1 MENTNKTKKKV
12 SKFSSK
18 QTGVLSHSD
27 LRTFKG
33 QAIYWTFFVLLV
45 ILSVISVVPAIW
57 TILTSFKDTQEI
69 YAAFSFFP
77 QDLSWNRIVTRIS
90 ESWGYLQLGTSI
102 WNTIVLSIGSLVVR
116 IVVCGFGGYV
126 LSKLKP
132 RGSALLFT
140 LVVWTMMMPG
150 QIRMV
155 PNYIGYLHFPFAAD
169 WGIGVSLL
177 DTYWPMWLGAGGDTF
192 AVLLFKNAFDA
203 LSNSYVEAAKID
215 GCSNYGVFF
224 KVMLPLATPVI
235 IYESIN
241 VLSAAW
247 ADFFTPLLVLD
258 KNAVVPLK
266 VYRLQGDSQ
275 VQMNTYF
282 MALVFSSIPP
292 FIIFAVFQK
301 RILGGINIGGVKG

>member
-1 MENTNKTKKKV
+1 MKKFEN
-12 SKFSSK
+12 K
-18 QTGVLSHSD
+18 QTGILSSSD
-27 LRTFKG
+27 LKSLKG
-33 QAIYWTFFVLLV
+33 QVIYWIFFA
-45 ILSVISVVPAIW
+45 ILILTAIVSLVPAIW
-57 TILTSFKDTQEI
+57 TIFTAFKDTQEI

-77 QDLSWNRIVTRIS
+77 QDMSWNRFVTRIS
-90 ESWGYLQLGTSI
+90 ESWKYLQLGDSI
-102 WNTIVLSIGSLVVR
+102 FNTIVLSLGNLVVR

-132 RGSALLFT
+132 WGTKFIFT
-140 LVVWTMMMPG
+140 LVVWTMMMPS

-155 PNYIGYLHFPFAAD
+155 PNYISWLHFPFAAD
-169 WGIGVSLL
+169 NGWGVNLL
-177 DTYWPMWLGAGGDTF
+177 DTYWPMWLTSGADTF

-203 LSNSYVEAAKID
+203 LSNSYVEAAKLD

-224 KVMLPLATPVI
+224 RIMLPLAMPVI

-241 VLSAAW
+241 VLSYAW
-247 ADFFTPLLVLD
+247 SDFFTPLLVLD

-266 VYRLQGDSQ
+266 IYRLQSDSQ

-282 MALVFSSIPP
+282 MALVFASVPP
-292 FIIFAVFQK
+292 FLIFVIFQK

>member
-1 MENTNKTKKKV
+1 MANNKKKV
-12 SKFSSK
+12 SKFSTK
-18 QTGVLSHSD
+18 QTGILSYSD
-27 LRTFKG
+27 LKTAKG
-33 QAIYWTFFVLLV
+33 KAIYWTFFVLLT
-45 ILSVISVVPAIW
+45 IISVISVVPAIW

-77 QDLSWNRIVTRIS
+77 QDMSWNRIVTRIS
-90 ESWGYLQLGTSI
+90 ESWSYLQLGDSFI
-102 WNTIVLSIGSLVVR
+102 NTIVMSIGSLVVR

-132 RGSALLFT
+132 KGSKLIFT
-140 LVVWTMMMPG
+140 LVVWTMMMPS

-155 PNYIGYLHFPFAAD
+155 PNYIAYLHFPFAAD
-169 WGIGVSLL
+169 NGLGVSLL
-177 DTYWPMWLGAGGDTF
+177 DTYWPMWLGAGADTF
-192 AVLLFKNAFDA
+192 AVLLFKNSFDA
-203 LSNSYVEAAKID
+203 LSNSYVEAAKLD

-224 KVMLPLATPVI
+224 KIMLPLAMPVI

-247 ADFFTPLLVLD
+247 SDFFTPLLVLD

-266 VYRLQGDSQ
+266 IYRLQSDTS

-282 MALVFSSIPP
+282 MALVFASIPP

>member
-1 MENTNKTKKKV
+1 MKRFEN
-12 SKFSSK
+12 K
-18 QTGVLSHSD
+18 QTGILSSSD
-27 LRTFKG
+27 LKTVYGKALYWIFF
-33 QAIYWTFFVLLV
+33 AILV
-45 ILSVISVVPAIW
+45 MVTVIAVVPAIW

-77 QDLSWNRIVTRIS
+77 KDMSWGKMVSRIS
-90 ESWGYLQLGTSI
+90 ESWEYLQLGESFV
-102 WNTIVLSIGSLVVR
+102 NTIVLSLGNLVVR

-132 RGSALLFT
+132 RGSKLIFT
-140 LVVWTMMMPG
+140 LVVWTMMMPS

-155 PNYIGYLHFPFAAD
+155 PNYISYLHFPFAFD
-169 WGIGVSLL
+169 IGIGVSLL
-177 DTYWPMWLGAGGDTF
+177 DTYWPMWLGAGADTF

-224 KVMLPLATPVI
+224 RIMLPLATPVL

-241 VLSAAW
+241 VLSGAW
-247 ADFFTPLLVLD
+247 SDFFNPLLILD
-258 KNAVVPLK
+258 KNVVVPLAI
-266 VYRLQGDSQ
+266 YRLQADTS

-282 MALVFSSIPP
+282 MALVFASVPP
-292 FIIFAVFQK
+292 FIIFAIFQK
-301 RILGGINIGGVKG
+301 RILGGINVGGVKG

>member
-1 MENTNKTKKKV
+1 MKRFEN
-12 SKFSSK
+12 K
-18 QTGVLSHSD
+18 QTGILSSSD
-27 LRTFKG
+27 LKTAYGKVLYWIFF
-33 QAIYWTFFVLLV
+33 AILAVVAV
-45 ILSVISVVPAIW
+45 IAVVPAIW

-77 QDLSWNRIVTRIS
+77 QDMSWNKIVTRIS
-90 ESWGYLQLGTSI
+90 ESWNALQLGSSFI
-102 WNTIVLSIGSLVVR
+102 NTIVLSIGSLIFR

-132 RGSALLFT
+132 RGSKLLFT
-140 LVVWTMMMPG
+140 LVVWTMMMPS

-155 PNYIGYLHFPFAAD
+155 PNYISYLHFPFAAD
-169 WGIGVSLL
+169 NGLGVSLL
-177 DTYWPMWLGAGGDTF
+177 DTYWPMWLGAGADTF

-224 KVMLPLATPVI
+224 KIMLPLATPVI

-247 ADFFTPLLVLD
+247 SDFFTPLLVLD

-266 VYRLQGDSQ
+266 IYRLQSDTSI
-275 VQMNTYF
+275 QMNTYF
-282 MALVFSSIPP
+282 MALVFASIPP
-292 FIIFAVFQK
+292 FIIFAFFQK
-301 RILGGINIGGVKG
+301 RILGGVNVGGVKG